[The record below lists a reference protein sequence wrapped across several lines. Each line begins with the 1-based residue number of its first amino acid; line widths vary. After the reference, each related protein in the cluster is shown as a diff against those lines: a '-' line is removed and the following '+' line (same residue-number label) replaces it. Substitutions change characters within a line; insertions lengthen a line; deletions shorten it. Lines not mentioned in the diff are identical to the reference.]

1 MVIGQHRCYCKKF
14 PINENMAESS
24 DKHKPGKK
32 TFVAVNKKGTNVNV
46 IIDNKE
52 KEDSIVIAKIIVEGT
67 AAVPSLNTSPTQ
79 NPPDFEGQKEDD
91 LETNEVVNVVND
103 SAENFGNLT
112 DSEFVDA
119 TPDVEVGQRSPVSQT
134 TVPVM
139 VQNDID
145 FLKDPWANMA
155 DLEDNTN
162 LIQQVLE
169 QPF

>member
-1 MVIGQHRCYCKKF
+1 
-14 PINENMAESS
+14 MAESS

-103 SAENFGNLT
+103 SAENVGNLT

-134 TVPVM
+134 TVL
-139 VQNDID
+139 
-145 FLKDPWANMA
+145 FL
-155 DLEDNTN
+155 
-162 LIQQVLE
+162 
-169 QPF
+169 